1 MLHRFTQQKK
11 TKMKTFLHCT
21 VDTVLLSLT
30 AVLTKSQVACKTK
43 PDEYL
48 YYEKKKRERKKVGG
62 GGLYGCICHWP
73 IWTAYGILRPLHSI
87 TLPNKHPFLY
97 PR

>member
-1 MLHRFTQQKK
+1 MCYLLCNIYSGANEMLHRFTQQKK

-48 YYEKKKRERKKVGG
+48 YYEKKKGKEEVCMVAFVT
-62 GGLYGCICHWP
+62 GLFGLPMVYYDLC
-73 IWTAYGILRPLHSI
+73 TA
-87 TLPNKHPFLY
+87 
-97 PR
+97 